1 MPTTEFYTAER
12 VQSRFIEPMLA
23 DAVRELPDGGLWTY
37 EAKLDG
43 YCCLAAKRGSGV
55 ALWSRR
61 GNGFTSRFPEV
72 AGNDL
77 RAVVI

>member
-37 EAKLDG
+37 EAKL
-43 YCCLAAKRGSGV
+43 RE
-55 ALWSRR
+55 
-61 GNGFTSRFPEV
+61 GFTGRCYLSGISSLKNQNGARCRSNYNV
-72 AGNDL
+72 HSVYSVDRG
-77 RAVVI
+77 